1 MATML
6 SWVLGIVLT
15 LLGLA
20 GFFTDGMLLM
30 FEVDTIHNVIHL
42 VSGLAGLFAASKG
55 GTYAKQYLM
64 VFGVI
69 YGVVAILGFAM
80 GSPILGLVSVNAADN
95 YLHLAIAVVSIV
107 VGFGKK
113 S

>member
-1 MATML
+1 MAVLL

-15 LLGLA
+15 LVGIA
-20 GFFTDGMLLM
+20 GFFTGDMLLM
-30 FEVDTIHNVIHL
+30 FEINTIHNVIHL
-42 VSGLAGLFAASKG
+42 LSGLVGLYAASKG
-55 GTYAKQYLM
+55 AGYARQYLM
-64 VFGVI
+64 IFGII
-69 YGVVAILGFAM
+69 YGVVAVLGFTM
-80 GSPILGLVSVNAADN
+80 DGNVLGLLHANTADN